1 MTENEITLINMIRAQ
16 SDMES
21 ALMTAVKII
30 ISYLEQHESFGEP
43 SVAYLPEP
51 T

>member
-16 SDMES
+16 RETES
-21 ALMTAVKII
+21 ALMTAIKII
-30 ISYLEQHESFGEP
+30 ISYLERHESFGEP

>member
-1 MTENEITLINMIRAQ
+1 MTENETELINMIRTQ
-16 SDMES
+16 SDHES
-21 ALMTAVKII
+21 ALIIALKII

-43 SVAYLPEP
+43 SVVYLPEP

>member
-1 MTENEITLINMIRAQ
+1 MTENEHILINMIREQ
-16 SDMES
+16 SDAEY
-21 ALMTAVKII
+21 ALTIACKII

-43 SVAYLPEP
+43 SVVYLPEP

>member
-1 MTENEITLINMIRAQ
+1 MTENEIKLINMIRAQ
-16 SDMES
+16 SDHES
-21 ALMTAVKII
+21 AIVIAVKII

-43 SVAYLPEP
+43 SVVYLPEP

>member
-1 MTENEITLINMIRAQ
+1 MTANERILINMIRAQ
-16 SDMES
+16 SDPES
-21 ALMTAVKII
+21 ALATAVKII
-30 ISYLEQHESFGEP
+30 ISCLEQHESFGEP

>member
-1 MTENEITLINMIRAQ
+1 MTETEIELINMIRAQ
-16 SDMES
+16 SDLES
-21 ALMTAVKII
+21 ALLIAFKII

-43 SVAYLPEP
+43 SVVYLPEL

>member
-1 MTENEITLINMIRAQ
+1 MTENERKLIDMIREQ
-16 SDMES
+16 SDPAS
-21 ALMTAVKII
+21 AIVIAVNVI

-51 T
+51 S

>member
-1 MTENEITLINMIRAQ
+1 MTENEIKLINMIRAQ
-16 SDMES
+16 SEPES
-21 ALMTAVKII
+21 ALVTAFEII

-43 SVAYLPEP
+43 SVAYLLEP

>member
-1 MTENEITLINMIRAQ
+1 MTKDEIKLINMIRAQ
-16 SDMES
+16 DDPEN
-21 ALMTAVKII
+21 ALATALRII
-30 ISYLEQHESFGEP
+30 ISYLEQHESFEEP

>member
-1 MTENEITLINMIRAQ
+1 MTEKERMLINMIRAQ
-16 SDMES
+16 SDQES
-21 ALMTAVKII
+21 ALVIAVKII

-51 T
+51 S